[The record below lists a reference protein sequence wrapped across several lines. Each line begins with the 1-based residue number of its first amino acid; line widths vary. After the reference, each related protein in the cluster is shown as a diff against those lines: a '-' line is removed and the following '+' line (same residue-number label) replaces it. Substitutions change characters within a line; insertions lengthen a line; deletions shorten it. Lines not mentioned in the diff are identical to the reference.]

1 MTPSASVIKLG
12 CFQIVLSRDVNRL
25 ARPMLSHKIG
35 GTASSLA
42 AVTTGNWER
51 WNRQAHWKLRTAE
64 LSKLIGK
71 LGTAEFGKLIGQP
84 GTASSASLS
93 QTVVAIG
100 WERRNRPVIAHRM
113 KDAVASDEV

>member
-1 MTPSASVIKLG
+1 
-12 CFQIVLSRDVNRL
+12 
-25 ARPMLSHKIG
+25 MLSHKIG

-51 WNRQAHWKLRTAE
+51 WNRQTHWKLR
-64 LSKLIGK
+64 
-71 LGTAEFGKLIGQP
+71 TAEFGKLIGQP
-84 GTASSASLS
+84 GTASSASSLE
-93 QTVVAIG
+93 TVVATG